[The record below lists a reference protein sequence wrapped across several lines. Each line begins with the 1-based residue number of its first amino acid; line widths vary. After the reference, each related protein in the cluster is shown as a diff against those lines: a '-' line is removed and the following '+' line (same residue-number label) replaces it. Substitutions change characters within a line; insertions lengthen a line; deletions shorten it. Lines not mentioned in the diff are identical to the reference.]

1 MRLASWNVNGV
12 RAAYRKG
19 LAEWLMKADYDVLA
33 LQETKASPGQIPAA
47 IADAKGY
54 HTYFSAPERPGYSG
68 VGLLTKTKPK
78 SVDYS
83 FGNPRFDQ
91 EGRVIAADY
100 GAFTLFNVYFPNGGA
115 SEERLRY
122 KLDFYDSFLEHME
135 ALRSGGR
142 SLIVCG
148 DVNTAHTE
156 LDIARPKE
164 NERHSGF
171 MPVERAWL
179 DKLLSKGYVD
189 TFRLF
194 TKGGGHYTWWDMKTR
209 ARERDVGWR
218 LDYFLATRDLAPKIR
233 KAGILK
239 DVQGSDHCPVT
250 LELDA

>member
-19 LAEWLMKADYDVLA
+19 LAEWLMEADYDVLA
-33 LQETKASPGQIPAA
+33 LQETKACPRQIPAA

-68 VGLLTKTKPK
+68 VGLLTKTKPRT
-78 SVDYS
+78 VDYS
-83 FGNPRFDQ
+83 FGDPRFDC
-91 EGRVIAADY
+91 EGRVIEADY
-100 GAFTLFNVYFPNGGA
+100 GAFMLLNVYFPNGGM
-115 SEERLRY
+115 SDERLRY
-122 KLDFYDSFLEHME
+122 KLDFYDAFLCHME
-135 ALRSGGR
+135 ALRSAGR
-142 SLIVCG
+142 SLVVCG

-156 LDIARPKE
+156 LDIARPRE
-164 NERHSGF
+164 NENRSGF

-194 TKGGGHYTWWDMKTR
+194 TKGGGHYTWWDLKTR

-218 LDYFLATRDLAPKIR
+218 LDYFLATADLAPKIR